1 MIFVFYGLLRPEPC
15 QKEGLLE
22 MCWTVQTQLP
32 ELWAVMPL
40 AMIMIKVKVFRDLS
54 APLNGIFVL
63 QLQRCSKCYPL
74 AHLTGSQQQ
83 KALCTQPV
91 CLAAASEPITCGWT
105 IKLTKKTMKATSSHR
120 GAFVHLCRICCK
132 SWLQFMTARH
142 DVHLSVKHRFYWWQ
156 WKISNVVFSCCDK
169 N

>member
-91 CLAAASEPITCGWT
+91 CLAPQPQNRSCVGGPSSSQRRPWRQQAATGELSSICAGSVASPGSSLWQQGMNFTCPWS
-105 IKLTKKTMKATSSHR
+105 IIS
-120 GAFVHLCRICCK
+120 I
-132 SWLQFMTARH
+132 
-142 DVHLSVKHRFYWWQ
+142 DDNERFPM
-156 WKISNVVFSCCDK
+156 
-169 N
+169 

>member
-91 CLAAASEPITCGWT
+91 CLPPQPQNRSCVGRPSSSQRRPWRQQAATGKLSSICAGSVANPGSSLWQQGMMFTCPWS
-105 IKLTKKTMKATSSHR
+105 IVS
-120 GAFVHLCRICCK
+120 I
-132 SWLQFMTARH
+132 
-142 DVHLSVKHRFYWWQ
+142 DDNERFPM
-156 WKISNVVFSCCDK
+156 
-169 N
+169 

>member
-32 ELWAVMPL
+32 ELSAVMPL

-91 CLAAASEPITCGWT
+91 CLAPQPQNRSRVGGPSSSQRRPWRQQAATGKLSSICAGSVASPGSSLWQQGMMFTCPWS
-105 IKLTKKTMKATSSHR
+105 I
-120 GAFVHLCRICCK
+120 VYI
-132 SWLQFMTARH
+132 
-142 DVHLSVKHRFYWWQ
+142 DDNERFPM
-156 WKISNVVFSCCDK
+156 
-169 N
+169 

>member
-22 MCWTVQTQLP
+22 ICWTVQTQLP

-91 CLAAASEPITCGWT
+91 CLAPQPQNQSCVGGPSSSQRRPWRQQAATGELSSICAGSVASLGSSLWQQGMMFTCPWS
-105 IKLTKKTMKATSSHR
+105 IVS
-120 GAFVHLCRICCK
+120 I
-132 SWLQFMTARH
+132 
-142 DVHLSVKHRFYWWQ
+142 DDNERFPM
-156 WKISNVVFSCCDK
+156 
-169 N
+169 

>member
-91 CLAAASEPITCGWT
+91 CLAPQPQNRSRVGGPSSSQRRPWRQQAATGELSSICAGSVASPGSSLWQQGMMFTCPWSIVSIDDSE
-105 IKLTKKTMKATSSHR
+105 
-120 GAFVHLCRICCK
+120 
-132 SWLQFMTARH
+132 
-142 DVHLSVKHRFYWWQ
+142 RFPM
-156 WKISNVVFSCCDK
+156 
-169 N
+169 